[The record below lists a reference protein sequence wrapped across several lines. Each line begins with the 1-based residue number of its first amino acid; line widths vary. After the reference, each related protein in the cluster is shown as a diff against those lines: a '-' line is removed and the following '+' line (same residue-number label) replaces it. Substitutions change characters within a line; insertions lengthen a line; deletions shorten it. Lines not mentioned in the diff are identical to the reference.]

1 MSKILK
7 KREKMERV
15 VGKGSAVLATTI
27 VGPLPLEGLALVK
40 CPCQWHWQQQQI
52 FFLISKG
59 YALKKAKHCT
69 AYRKYTR

>member
-52 FFLISKG
+52 
-59 YALKKAKHCT
+59 
-69 AYRKYTR
+69 

>member
-40 CPCQWHWQQQQI
+40 CPLSVALATATNI
-52 FFLISKG
+52 FFDK
-59 YALKKAKHCT
+59 
-69 AYRKYTR
+69 